1 MPSESTESEE
11 SGASIDF
18 SRILLVDCNTLTLV
32 YDDADF
38 EITFRDDSIKIS
50 RDSAN
55 HVVIALV
62 NQQVSYKA
70 TILGGFAFNEKRTG
84 EIDYLKYF
92 FIEWD
97 DPMSIPILHF
107 RLKPREISRIYSQNQ
122 KIEIGIEEI
131 RRYHVVYR
139 DGVEAEFERGDKGG
153 FCFSFSTGFYGSF
166 WREPDGAFSMT
177 FKGDKLKPG
186 EDGYDSQSKFIVTR
200 SKYTGNLLL
209 ILQDDATVN
218 LG

>member
-1 MPSESTESEE
+1 MPSESSEPDDR
-11 SGASIDF
+11 G
-18 SRILLVDCNTLTLV
+18 SRVAISKILLVDCETLNLT
-32 YDDADF
+32 YDDVEF
-38 EITFRDDSIKIS
+38 EITFRSNRIRIS
-50 RDSAN
+50 RDRNNFVDIS
-55 HVVIALV
+55 LV

-70 TILGGFAFNEKRTG
+70 TILGGFALDEKRTG

-97 DPMSIPILHF
+97 DDMSIPDLHF
-107 RLKPREISRIYSQNQ
+107 REKPCEISRVYSQNQ
-122 KIEIGIEEI
+122 KIEIGIEDI

-139 DGVEAEFERGDKGG
+139 DGVEAEFERGDGGG
-153 FCFSFSTGFYGSF
+153 FCFAFSTGFYGTF
-166 WREPDGAFSMT
+166 RREPDGAYSMT

-186 EDGYDSQSKFIVTR
+186 EDGLDSQSKFIVTR

>member
-1 MPSESTESEE
+1 MPPESSESSDSCSTIEISK
-11 SGASIDF
+11 
-18 SRILLVDCNTLTLV
+18 ILLVDCNMLTI
-32 YDDADF
+32 AFGAIEF
-38 EITFRDDSIKIS
+38 EITYGSNTIKIS
-50 RDSAN
+50 RDSEN
-55 HVVIALV
+55 YVSISLV

-70 TILGGFAFNEKRTG
+70 TILGGFALNEERTG
-84 EIDYLKYF
+84 ELDYLRYF

-97 DPMSIPILHF
+97 DDMSIPLLHF
-107 RLKPREISRIYSQNQ
+107 RMAPTSISRIYSKHQ
-122 KIEIGIEEI
+122 KIEIGIEDI

-153 FCFSFSTGFYGSF
+153 FCFAFSTGFYGTFS
-166 WREPDGAFSMT
+166 REPDGAYTMT
-177 FKGDKLKPG
+177 FKGDKLKAG

-209 ILQDDATVN
+209 ILEDDATVS